1 MLSSAASRLECN
13 AICVIFRF
21 RPMTIPDPLAV
32 FELTRPIWEEPTA
45 PFHET
50 GMRRVIHDLLDPLP
64 HVSVEPDEF
73 GNLIARY
80 RHGAKPARWAFAAH
94 MDHPGWVRPPEG
106 KPGEWTFLGGVPEA
120 IREAN
125 KHRIRAYGD
134 FAMWDLPVGEVRD
147 GVLHSRACDDQGGCA
162 VIVAMFHELERLG
175 AEAEVYGFFTRA
187 EEVGFVGA
195 LHLARSGSFQ
205 DQGLTVISLE
215 TSAERPPAK
224 IGAGPIVRVGDK
236 TSLFDTGATEEILQI
251 ARESGIGVQ
260 RCLMAGG
267 TCEASAFQLYGLT
280 SAGLCVA
287 LGNYHNV
294 TPEGGLGAE
303 YISLDDLAGL
313 VALCREIA
321 LRTEPAGRT
330 RVAELL
336 KERLEKEIEE
346 YRPYYARADV

>member
-1 MLSSAASRLECN
+1 
-13 AICVIFRF
+13 
-21 RPMTIPDPLAV
+21 MTPLDSQAV
-32 FELTRPIWEEPTA
+32 FQLTRPIWEEPTA
-45 PFHET
+45 PFHEA
-50 GMRRVIHDLLDPLP
+50 GMRRVIHDLLAPLP
-64 HVSVEPDEF
+64 HVSVEQDEF

-80 RHGAKPARWAFAAH
+80 RHGARPARWAFAAH
-94 MDHPGWVRPPEG
+94 MDHPGWVRPPG
-106 KPGEWTFLGGVPEA
+106 GRPGEWTFLGGVPETVRESHKTM
-120 IREAN
+120 IREF
-125 KHRIRAYGD
+125 GD
-134 FAMWDLPVGEVRD
+134 FAMWDLPVTEVRD
-147 GVLHSRACDDQGGCA
+147 GILHARACDDQGGCA
-162 VIVAMFHELERLG
+162 AIVAMFHELERLG

-195 LHLARSGSFQ
+195 IQLARSGTFQ
-205 DQGLTVISLE
+205 EPRLTVVSLE
-215 TSAERPPAK
+215 TSAERAPAR

-236 TSLFDTGATEEILQI
+236 TSLFDTRATEEILQI
-251 ARESGIGVQ
+251 ARDSGITVQ

-267 TCEASAFQLYGLT
+267 TCEATAFQLYGLT

-294 TPEGGLGAE
+294 TPDGRIGAE

-336 KERLEKEIEE
+336 KARLEKEIEE
-346 YRPYYARADV
+346 FRPYYARADV

>member
-1 MLSSAASRLECN
+1 
-13 AICVIFRF
+13 
-21 RPMTIPDPLAV
+21 
-32 FELTRPIWEEPTA
+32 
-45 PFHET
+45 
-50 GMRRVIHDLLDPLP
+50 
-64 HVSVEPDEF
+64 
-73 GNLIARY
+73 
-80 RHGAKPARWAFAAH
+80 
-94 MDHPGWVRPPEG
+94 
-106 KPGEWTFLGGVPEA
+106 
-120 IREAN
+120 
-125 KHRIRAYGD
+125 
-134 FAMWDLPVGEVRD
+134 
-147 GVLHSRACDDQGGCA
+147 
-162 VIVAMFHELERLG
+162 MFHELERLG

-195 LHLARSGSFQ
+195 MHLARSGSFQ
-205 DQGLTVISLE
+205 AQGLTVVSLE

-224 IGAGPIVRVGDK
+224 MGAGPIVRVGDK

-251 ARESGIGVQ
+251 ARESGLAVQ

-267 TCEASAFQLYGLT
+267 TCEATAFQLYGLT

-294 TPEGGLGAE
+294 TPDGRIGAE

-346 YRPYYARADV
+346 FRPYYARADV